1 MPRRSTILKRERAA
15 KPPKAAPRLP
25 VRLEVPPVPLPEA
38 ERLAAFLLELSTSLT
53 SDLVAQD
60 ADQNW
65 IRATKLMRKRSAR
78 LGRLLQ
84 TTRLRHSIDTEARR
98 RAVQDDLL
106 DRQAAHVATLEAIA
120 SKGDTWR
127 DRVHRA
133 LRLVK
138 VLHGPINAA
147 IPPRPVVSGDPS
159 AARAIGT
166 FREENEEC

>member
-25 VRLEVPPVPLPEA
+25 VRLEVTPVPLPEA
-38 ERLAAFLLELSTSLT
+38 ERLAAFLLELSASLT

-60 ADQNW
+60 ADPNW

-120 SKGDTWR
+120 SKGDSWR
-127 DRVHRA
+127 ARVHRA

-166 FREENEEC
+166 FREENEE